1 MIKHLYYEDALA
13 QARER
18 AGKREIS
25 DAAALALTAAWYAP
39 NVPAMVAVA
48 TQAWSPESLSD
59 PDWPSKVGRADEEES
74 ESRGEAFRDDL
85 YRTFKDED
93 QREDSEPMIVWSAL
107 GTWSMNG
114 GDND

>member
-1 MIKHLYYEDALA
+1 MDDVRRRAKQVALPDETA
-13 QARER
+13 
-18 AGKREIS
+18 IS
-25 DAAALALTAAWYAP
+25 DLDDAES
-39 NVPAMVAVA
+39 AM
-48 TQAWSPESLSD
+48 
-59 PDWPSKVGRADEEES
+59 AD
-74 ESRGEAFRDDL
+74 RLDGEQYRDDL